1 MSFDLVEIP
10 LSEGAILTVG
20 HNYPESLRET
30 RILNDVVYLEVTD
43 ADFDGGVAAL
53 TPEEAQK
60 LIYELE
66 NLITHY
72 ETA

>member
-10 LSEGAILTVG
+10 LSEGTILTVG

-43 ADFDGGVAAL
+43 AAFDGGVAAL